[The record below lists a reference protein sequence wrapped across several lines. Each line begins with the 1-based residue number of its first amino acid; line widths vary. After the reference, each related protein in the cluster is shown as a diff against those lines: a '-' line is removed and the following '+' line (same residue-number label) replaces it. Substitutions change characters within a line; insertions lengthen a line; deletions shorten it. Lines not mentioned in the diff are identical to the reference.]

1 MEMDTTAMS
10 APERVGKPFPVPF
23 SQ

>member
-10 APERVGKPFPVPF
+10 APERASKPFPVPF